1 MYEVE
6 IRVIKTEFYPDIA
19 EKYLLAG
26 EKAGACSVHKA
37 GDVFIYKGENEKP
50 EGLCPTAWL
59 DICRAVTAISN
70 GASYHTWNNREGQ
83 TIGCCGDGVRP
94 VVFEITRIDL

>member
-26 EKAGACSVHKA
+26 EKAGACPLHET
-37 GDVFIYKGENEKP
+37 GDVFIYRGENEKP
-50 EGLCPTAWL
+50 EGLCATAWL

-70 GASYHTWNNREGQ
+70 GASYHTGNNREGQ
-83 TIGCCGDGVRP
+83 TIG
-94 VVFEITRIDL
+94 

>member
-1 MYEVE
+1 MYEVQ

-19 EKYLLAG
+19 EKYLIAG
-26 EKAGACSVHKA
+26 VRAGTCLCMKQ
-37 GDVFIYKGENEKP
+37 GDNEKP
-50 EGLCPTAWL
+50 EGLCATAWL

-94 VVFEITRIDL
+94 VVFEITRMD

>member
-1 MYEVE
+1 MYEVQ

-19 EKYLLAG
+19 EKYLIAG
-26 EKAGACSVHKA
+26 ETAGACPVHEA
-37 GDVFIYKGENEKP
+37 GDVFIYKGDNEKP
-50 EGLCPTAWL
+50 EGLCATAWL

-94 VVFEITRIDL
+94 VVFEITRIDR